1 MILTV
6 RRAHCTAVA
15 LSCLLAIA
23 PAVAQQPPADAAFPI
38 GTIEVTGATRFKVAQ
53 VVQVSGL
60 AIGSPVKVPELQAA
74 ARRMTETGM
83 FSNVSYRYAI
93 ADGRFNVTFEIE
105 EAKWTMPVVFD
116 NFVWM
121 SQADLAAEVGR
132 EMLTFDGS
140 VPATDN
146 ARNFLTAILQK
157 SLVSRSLPGTV
168 VVVPSLN
175 LKTRAQQYLARVA
188 SPNPRVCAVRLVGTS
203 PAMDREVKS
212 VTDPLTGTDY
222 SRSYLMGMSAGTLVD
237 LYRKRGYWGIVVS
250 EPDTALDASCGG
262 VTVTLAFSEGP
273 VYQWDG
279 ADWSDNTALTAEQ
292 LTPLL
297 SLRPGDVADNTKLD
311 AGLRKVLELYGTV
324 GHLATSVTY
333 APQLNSQTQRARFAF
348 AVTEGPQFRM
358 GTLIV
363 NGLDPKDAAS
373 LQKKWKLK
381 AGDVFDN
388 AVAQAF
394 SREDLA
400 SFLRQKGF
408 RLSPIE
414 VRPGAAPQTVDVTI
428 TARK

>member
-1 MILTV
+1 MILIV
-6 RRAHCTAVA
+6 RRAQCTVVA
-15 LSCLLAIA
+15 LSCLLASA
-23 PAVAQQPPADAAFPI
+23 TARAQQPADAAFPI
-38 GTIEVTGATRFKVAQ
+38 GTIDVTGATRFKIEQ

-60 AIGSPVKVPELQAA
+60 NIGSKVTVAELQAA
-74 ARRMTETGM
+74 AKRMTETGM
-83 FSNVSYRYAI
+83 FSNVSYRYTLS
-93 ADGRFNVTFEIE
+93 DSRFNITFDIE
-105 EAKWTMPVVFD
+105 EAKWTIPVVFD

-121 SQADLAAEVGR
+121 TQAEIAAEIAR

-157 SLVSRSLPGTV
+157 SLVSRRLPGTA

-188 SPNPRVCAVRLVGTS
+188 SPSPTVCAVRLSGAS
-203 PAMDREVKS
+203 PAMGREVKS
-212 VTDPLTGTDY
+212 VTDPMTSTDY
-222 SRSYLMGMSAGTLVD
+222 SRSYLLAMSAGTLVD
-237 LYRKRGYWGIVVS
+237 LYRKHGYWGIVVS
-250 EPDTALDASCGG
+250 EPETALDASCGG

-279 ADWSDNTALTAEQ
+279 ADWSGNTALSAEQ

-297 SLRPGDVADNTKLD
+297 SLRAGDVADNTKLE
-311 AGLRKVLELYGTV
+311 AGLRKILESYGTV
-324 GHLATSVTY
+324 GHLAASVTS
-333 APQLNSQTQRARFAF
+333 APQLNPQTQRARFAF

-358 GTLIV
+358 GTLTV

-381 AGDVFDN
+381 AGDVFNN

-394 SREDLA
+394 SRDDLA
-400 SFLRQKGF
+400 PFLRQKGF
-408 RLSPIE
+408 KPTSIG
-414 VRPGAAPQTVDVTI
+414 VRPGAAPLTVDVTI
-428 TARK
+428 SARK